1 MWVEP
6 LENGKFKYCERYK
19 DPLTGKTKRVSV
31 TLLKDNK
38 MTRKDA
44 AAILQKK
51 IAEAYEPSLKN
62 ENLTLRELCD
72 LYIESLKHTVV
83 AGTVKRNMH
92 AVNTICRYLNPAA
105 LVKNLTAGY
114 VSSHLFAANEKPGT
128 KNERLVRFKSLMHW
142 AYQNDYIGDVRWLDK
157 LQPLNDK
164 EKKEKLEHKFLE
176 KDELAA
182 LLDAMNVTHW
192 RQITQFMALSGA
204 RVGEVFALTVSD
216 VDFTNKTINFDKT
229 MDLQIKNDVHA
240 PKTSCSNREITMQP
254 ELEELCKEV
263 KHDLNAKR
271 LKYGTHTKVFFSDIN
286 GDYCSYYAFNKYL
299 GKVSKDVLGRKITT
313 HVLRHTHVSLLAEA
327 GVPLETITRRVGHED
342 SRITK
347 KIYLH
352 VTERMK
358 ERDRQLINGVNL
370 LA

>member
-1 MWVEP
+1 MIGEIIMKEVVFKNKNNHSVFTQFALFLIFGVLFFIPIISIFFDFDEKLGSIILP
-6 LENGKFKYCERYK
+6 ALIISVIISLIYRLINGYQVITYKDGKFKIRF
-19 DPLTGKTKRVSV
+19 GKTF
-31 TLLKDNK
+31 N
-38 MTRKDA
+38 
-44 AAILQKK
+44 
-51 IAEAYEPSLKN
+51 YN
-62 ENLTLRELCD
+62 E
-72 LYIESLKHTVV
+72 IESIYVSHFPKEEVMIEFKDKKHT
-83 AGTVKRNMH
+83 
-92 AVNTICRYLNPAA
+92 
-105 LVKNLTAGY
+105 NLI
-114 VSSHLFAANEKPGT
+114 FNE
-128 KNERLVRFKSLMHW
+128 
-142 AYQNDYIGDVRWLDK
+142 
-157 LQPLNDK
+157 
-164 EKKEKLEHKFLE
+164 
-176 KDELAA
+176 
-182 LLDAMNVTHW
+182 
-192 RQITQFMALSGA
+192 
-204 RVGEVFALTVSD
+204 
-216 VDFTNKTINFDKT
+216 KTINFDKT
-229 MDLQIKNDVHA
+229 MDLQIKNDIHA

-271 LKYGTHTKVFFSDIN
+271 LKYGTRTKIFFSDIN
-286 GDYCSYYAFNKYL
+286 GDYSSYYAFNKYL